1 MSSLVFAH
9 GKFWHLTLGECGSNT
24 KNLCLAIAM
33 SPGMDVEEQL
43 MDTAPY
49 PSYAPIRNSDIGRS
63 GLTLTRLEYRIGVLE
78 YRVQQLQEK
87 LEDTVSFWDWW
98 YHHWTP
104 LFRLLR
110 WMFSAFTHSD
120 RAED

>member
-1 MSSLVFAH
+1 MSSLVSAH
-9 GKFWHLTLGECGSNT
+9 GVFWHLTLGECGSIT
-24 KNLCLAIAM
+24 KNLCLAIAI
-33 SPGMDVEEQL
+33 SPGMHSSEQP

-110 WMFSAFTHSD
+110 WMFGAFTHRD

>member
-9 GKFWHLTLGECGSNT
+9 GKFWHLTLGECGSIT
-24 KNLCLAIAM
+24 KNLCLAIAI
-33 SPGMDVEEQL
+33 SPGKDRKEQL

-49 PSYAPIRNSDIGRS
+49 SSYAPVRNSDNGRS
-63 GLTLTRLEYRIGVLE
+63 GVTLTQMEYRIGVLD

-120 RAED
+120 RAEN

>member
-1 MSSLVFAH
+1 MQGSDLPMS
-9 GKFWHLTLGECGSNT
+9 
-24 KNLCLAIAM
+24 M
-33 SPGMDVEEQL
+33 
-43 MDTAPY
+43 APY
-49 PSYAPIRNSDIGRS
+49 PSYGPVRDP
-63 GLTLTRLEYRIGVLE
+63 GLDFPDSHITLTRLEYRIGVLE

-87 LEDTVSFWDWW
+87 LEDTVSFWDTW

-110 WMFSAFTHSD
+110 WMFGAFTHRD